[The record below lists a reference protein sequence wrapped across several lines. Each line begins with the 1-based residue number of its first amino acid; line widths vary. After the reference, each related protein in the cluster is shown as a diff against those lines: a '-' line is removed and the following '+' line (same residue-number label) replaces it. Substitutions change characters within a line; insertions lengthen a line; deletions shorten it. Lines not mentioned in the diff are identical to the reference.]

1 MQVYHA
7 RFELACLF
15 IKVQVWN
22 VTQFRPVNMYRLSAE
37 DASSTNMVQ
46 ECQANLDL
54 DVDSK
59 LFLGM
64 EM

>member
-1 MQVYHA
+1 M
-7 RFELACLF
+7 LF
-15 IKVQVWN
+15 TKVQVWN

-37 DASSTNMVQ
+37 DSSSTNMVQ
-46 ECQANLDL
+46 EFQATLDL
-54 DVDSK
+54 EVDSK